1 MANAPPGQPSD
12 TPRPG
17 GIGSDAVAGRTA
29 SQRPPLPPRRPTN
42 PTASSAPSG
51 NPRFGTVQYQVPG
64 SGQGGPLSR
73 SPIYTALNL
82 FGRG

>member
-17 GIGSDAVAGRTA
+17 GSSGPTGA
-29 SQRPPLPPRRPTN
+29 PYPPRRPKNLGGT
-42 PTASSAPSG
+42 PTAPAGAPSG